1 MELFRLASHER
12 NLFAALYL
20 MFGSVL
26 RTLPVSL
33 GSSLIGPLMLIH
45 FIYRERVFSSLLLER
60 LRHFIYS
67 IALTQQSG
75 VRSRIVCVISQ
86 DSHCFDDPH

>member
-1 MELFRLASHER
+1 MKLSRLASHER

-33 GSSLIGPLMLIH
+33 GSSLTGPLMLIH
-45 FIYRERVFSSLLLER
+45 YGYRERVFYRSCLNGSGSLYTVSS
-60 LRHFIYS
+60 
-67 IALTQQSG
+67 
-75 VRSRIVCVISQ
+75 
-86 DSHCFDDPH
+86 